1 MTTMDE
7 KLSAYLDNMLP
18 EDDRAALE
26 SLIAASPEVAARLEA
41 LALANAEFVS
51 HAAAIDD
58 VPMSGGLARQLDS
71 LRSAASGGGNVTA
84 FRPRTNINRFFSEHR
99 AIAACAA
106 VAAGFFA
113 WQSVVPSA
121 DLPAPGGAIDS
132 GGLIIAESPLGRMF
146 ATSPSEEAV
155 ALGKGDEG
163 RVRFSFASA
172 EGDWCRLADVE
183 SAGASSR
190 LVACRTGGAGEDWQ
204 VMIAAYAGPADG
216 TGTDI
221 YYTASTQAVSSV
233 EALLDTL
240 MDGAP
245 LGPDEE
251 ATLIG
256 ASWRRPSPQ
265 P

>member
-18 EDDRAALE
+18 EDERAALE

-41 LALANAEFVS
+41 LALANAEFVVR
-51 HAAAIDD
+51 AAAIDD
-58 VPMSGGLARQLDS
+58 VPMSSSLARQLDS
-71 LRSAASGGGNVTA
+71 LRSAASGGGSSNVTA
-84 FRPRTNINRFFSEHR
+84 LRPRPGLGRFFNDHR
-99 AIAACAA
+99 ALAACAA

-113 WQSVVPSA
+113 WEAVVPPQ
-121 DLPAPGGAIDS
+121 DMPATGGAIES

-155 ALGKGDEG
+155 ALGKGEEG

-172 EGDWCRLADVE
+172 EGAWCRLADVE
-183 SAGASSR
+183 SPGTTSR
-190 LVACRTGGAGEDWQ
+190 LVACQSGENWQ
-204 VMIAAYAGPADG
+204 VMIAAYTGPADG

-221 YYTASTQAVSSV
+221 YRTASTQAASSV

-256 ASWRRPSPQ
+256 AGWRSPSSQ

>member
-18 EDDRAALE
+18 EDERAALE

-41 LALANAEFVS
+41 LALANAEFVAR
-51 HAAAIDD
+51 AAAIDD

-71 LRSAASGGGNVTA
+71 LRSAASGGGGNVTA
-84 FRPRTNINRFFSEHR
+84 FRPRPGLGRFFNDHR
-99 AIAACAA
+99 ALAACAA

-113 WQSVVPSA
+113 WQSVVPSQ
-121 DLPAPGGAIDS
+121 DLPTTGGAIES

-146 ATSPSEEAV
+146 AAAPSEETV
-155 ALGKGDEG
+155 ALGKGEEG

-172 EGDWCRLADVE
+172 DGGWCRLADVE
-183 SAGASSR
+183 SSGASSR
-190 LVACRTGGAGEDWQ
+190 LVACQSGENWQ

-216 TGTDI
+216 TGADI
-221 YYTASTQAVSSV
+221 YRTASAQAVSSV
-233 EALLDTL
+233 ESLLDTL

-251 ATLIG
+251 AALIG
-256 ASWRRPSPQ
+256 AGWRSPSTQ

>member
-7 KLSAYLDNMLP
+7 KLSAYLDNMLA
-18 EDDRAALE
+18 EDERDALE
-26 SLIAASPEVAARLEA
+26 SLIAASPEVAARLET
-41 LALANAEFVS
+41 LALANAEFVAR
-51 HAAAIDD
+51 AATIDD
-58 VPMSGGLARQLDS
+58 VPMSGGLARQLES
-71 LRSAASGGGNVTA
+71 LRSAASGGGGNVTA
-84 FRPRTNINRFFSEHR
+84 FRPRPGPGRFFNDHR
-99 AIAACAA
+99 ALAACAA

-113 WQSVVPSA
+113 WQSVGPLQ
-121 DLPAPGGAIDS
+121 DLPATGGAIES

-155 ALGKGDEG
+155 ALGKGEEG

-172 EGDWCRLADVE
+172 EGGWCRLADVE
-183 SAGASSR
+183 GPDTTSR
-190 LVACRTGGAGEDWQ
+190 LVACQSGENWQ
-204 VMIAAYAGPADG
+204 VMIAAYTGPADG

-221 YYTASTQAVSSV
+221 YRTASTQAVSSV

-245 LGPDEE
+245 LGPDKE
-251 ATLIG
+251 ANLIG
-256 ASWRRPSPQ
+256 AGWRAPSTQ

>member
-18 EDDRAALE
+18 EDERAALE

-41 LALANAEFVS
+41 LALANAEFVAR
-51 HAAAIDD
+51 AAAIDD

-71 LRSAASGGGNVTA
+71 LRSAGSGGGGNVTA
-84 FRPRTNINRFFSEHR
+84 FRPRPGLSRFFNDHR
-99 AIAACAA
+99 ALAACAA

-113 WQSVVPSA
+113 WQSVVPSPE
-121 DLPAPGGAIDS
+121 LSAPGGAIES

-146 ATSPSEEAV
+146 AAAPSEETV
-155 ALGKGDEG
+155 ALGKGEEG

-172 EGDWCRLADVE
+172 DGGWCRLADVE
-183 SAGASSR
+183 SSGASSR
-190 LVACRTGGAGEDWQ
+190 LVACQSGENWQ
-204 VMIAAYAGPADG
+204 VMIAAYTGPADG

-221 YYTASTQAVSSV
+221 YRTASAQAVSSV
-233 EALLDTL
+233 ESLLDTL

-256 ASWRRPSPQ
+256 ADWRSPSTQ

>member
-26 SLIAASPEVAARLEA
+26 SLIAASPDVAARLEA
-41 LALANAEFVS
+41 LALANAEFVAR
-51 HAAAIDD
+51 AAAIDD
-58 VPMSGGLARQLDS
+58 VPMSDGLARQLDS
-71 LRSAASGGGNVTA
+71 LRSAASGDTGGNVTA
-84 FRPRTNINRFFSEHR
+84 FRPRPGLGRFFNDHR
-99 AIAACAA
+99 ALAACAA
-106 VAAGFFA
+106 VATGFFA
-113 WQSVVPSA
+113 WQSAVPPQ
-121 DLPAPGGAIDS
+121 DLPAPGGAIDP

-146 ATSPSEEAV
+146 AAAPSEETV
-155 ALGKGDEG
+155 VLGEGEEG

-172 EGDWCRLADVE
+172 EGGWCRLADVE
-183 SAGASSR
+183 SSDASSR
-190 LVACRTGGAGEDWQ
+190 LVACQSGENWQ
-204 VMIAAYAGPADG
+204 VMIAAYAGPSDE

-221 YYTASTQAVSSV
+221 YRTASTQAVSSV

-256 ASWRRPSPQ
+256 SGWPRTAGQ

>member
-26 SLIAASPEVAARLEA
+26 SLLAASPEVAARLEA

-51 HAAAIDD
+51 HAAVIDD
-58 VPMSGGLARQLDS
+58 VPMSRGLARQLDS

-84 FRPRTNINRFFSEHR
+84 FRPRPGISRFFNDHR
-99 AIAACAA
+99 ALAACAA
-106 VAAGFFA
+106 VATGFFA

-121 DLPAPGGAIDS
+121 DLPAPGGAIES

-146 ATSPSEEAV
+146 AASPSDEAV
-155 ALGKGDEG
+155 ALGNGEEG

-172 EGDWCRLADVE
+172 EGGWCRLADIE

-190 LVACRTGGAGEDWQ
+190 LVACQTGDAGEDWQ
-204 VMIAAYAGPADG
+204 VMIAAYASPVDG

-221 YYTASTQAVSSV
+221 YRTASAQAVSSV
-233 EALLDTL
+233 ESLLDTL

-245 LGPDEE
+245 IGPDEE